1 MPYRLEWPVWES
13 YRVVNTDGA
22 LFVRPEG
29 KKTKILDIG
38 NEPTLPTELA
48 RVNRP
53 WGTKLRP
60 LIEEIKRTHPKESMR
75 EKLDERR
82 IRALIDFMEQFGYLG
97 QTILEG
103 RPRKIGRE
111 LVDGDDLVWAFSH
124 ADNVD
129 ACLSL
134 LAMLRNQEWNRMR
147 QFFQTPRARL
157 FPVITPPF
165 YASAAIRRVSTDAR
179 RGELESAAR
188 RLLETLIDPNLEGVK
203 RHCDGKESRFEFVA
217 PIQVIYWRVADLA
230 GSPYLRQCVDCNTV
244 FFASDARQIFCPP
257 PQGIRESR
265 CARRYRMREI
275 RKSIKGG
282 ENEREI

>member
-1 MPYRLEWPVWES
+1 MPYHLKSPVWES
-13 YRVVNTDGA
+13 YRVVNTDGE

-29 KKTKILDIG
+29 RKVKTLDVG

-60 LIEEIKRTHPKESMR
+60 LIEEIKRTHPKEPVG

-82 IRALIDFMEQFGYLG
+82 VKVLLEFIKQFGCLG
-97 QTILEG
+97 QTVLEG

-111 LVDGDDLVWAFSH
+111 LVDGDSLVWALSH
-124 ADNVD
+124 AENVD

-134 LAMLRNQEWNRMR
+134 LIMLRNKEWSRMR
-147 QFFQTPRARL
+147 EFFQTPRARMV
-157 FPVITPPF
+157 PVLTSPF
-165 YASAAIRRVSTDAR
+165 YASITIPRVSTDAR
-179 RGELESAAR
+179 RNELESAGR
-188 RLLETLIDPNLEGVK
+188 QLLEALLNRNLEGVK
-203 RHCDGKESRFEFVA
+203 RVCDGKESRFEFVA
-217 PIQVIYWRVADLA
+217 PIQVIYWRLADLA

-265 CARRYRMREI
+265 CAKRYRMREI
-275 RKSIKGG
+275 RKSKKGRG
-282 ENEREI
+282 K